1 MFGKKE
7 GWVGV
12 KACLRG
18 EADSLRD
25 LLGLKRFR
33 EVYLIFFSLCRM
45 SGEYPNSVSICKY
58 LQYLV
63 LPLVTYQQSL
73 YFHDTKDNLE

>member
-1 MFGKKE
+1 MGRKKAGLE
-7 GWVGV
+7 W

-25 LLGLKRFR
+25 LPGSKRFR

-63 LPLVTYQQSL
+63 LPLVTYQKSL
-73 YFHDTKDNLE
+73 YFHDTKENLE